1 MSSTKTRKRLP
12 RAEREE
18 RMLDAAE
25 AVFGRRGFHGA
36 SMDEIAR
43 RSGITKA
50 LLYQYFGSKEG
61 LCEATVDRGVAR
73 MFAALEEA
81 TEAVPPGPAQVAAF
95 AQGYFDY
102 VDATRGSF
110 WLLYAEASSTAA
122 LNAMRQRNADL
133 IADLIARAFEELGRQ
148 PDAARLALLAQ
159 YMVGAGE
166 QVARWWV
173 GRPGASKDQVVSH
186 FVDAVGAAIAAA
198 FEAAPARRA

>member
-1 MSSTKTRKRLP
+1 
-12 RAEREE
+12 
-18 RMLDAAE
+18 MLDAAE

-110 WLLYAEASSTAA
+110 WLLYAEASSPAA

-133 IADLIARAFEELGRQ
+133 IADLIARGFEELGRQ
-148 PDAARLALLAQ
+148 PDAARLAVLAQ
-159 YMVGAGE
+159 YIVGAGE

-173 GRPGASKDQVVSH
+173 GTPGAPKNQVVSH

-198 FEAAPARRA
+198 FEAAPTRPA